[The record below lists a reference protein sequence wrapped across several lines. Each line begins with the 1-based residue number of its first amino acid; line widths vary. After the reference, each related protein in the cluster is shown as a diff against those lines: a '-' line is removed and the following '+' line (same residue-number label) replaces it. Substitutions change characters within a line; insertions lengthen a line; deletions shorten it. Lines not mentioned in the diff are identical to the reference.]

1 MNKKVSRIQ
10 HFSLGD
16 GPGIRTTVFMQGC
29 NLRCRWC
36 HNPETISVGGI
47 HLCYEKRCT
56 HCGLCEKICP
66 VGAISFENGKRCVN
80 EKMCAKCSECE
91 KVCPQS
97 AITISGKELDTEEVF
112 AEIMSDYDFYA
123 TSGGGV
129 TFSGGEPM
137 LSADFIAEIAKSCK
151 EKNIHTLVDTA
162 GCVNFCEFEKV
173 IPYIDMFYFDLKA
186 SNEEDFKEF
195 CGGDFLLVTDNLK
208 KLNRCADVTV
218 RMPIIPGYN
227 DNQDYITKCAQIL
240 SDCGVNHCDILP
252 FHRLGS
258 SKYDALGIEYH
269 YKETTPP
276 TKEKMEELKD
286 IMQSHG
292 IECRIEK

>member
-1 MNKKVSRIQ
+1 MNNKVSRIQ

-36 HNPETISVGGI
+36 HNPETIS
-47 HLCYEKRCT
+47 LSETQLYYENRCT

-66 VGAISFENGKRCVN
+66 QNAISFKDGIKKTDRNLCTN
-80 EKMCAKCSECE
+80 CALCE

-97 AITISGKELDTEEVF
+97 AIAVSGKTLGTDEVF

-123 TSGGGV
+123 SSGGV

-137 LSADFIAEIAKSCK
+137 LFADFVAEIAKSCK

-162 GCVNFCEFEKV
+162 GCVKFCEFEKV

-186 SNEEDFKEF
+186 SNEEDFKEY

-218 RMPIIPGYN
+218 RMPIIPGYS
-227 DNQDYITKCAQIL
+227 DSKDYIEKCAQIL
-240 SDCGVNHCDILP
+240 SDCGVDHCDILP

-258 SKYDALGIEYH
+258 SKYTALNMEYK
-269 YKETTPP
+269 YQDTLPP
-276 TKEKMEELKD
+276 TKEKMEELKNV
-286 IMQSHG
+286 MKNHG